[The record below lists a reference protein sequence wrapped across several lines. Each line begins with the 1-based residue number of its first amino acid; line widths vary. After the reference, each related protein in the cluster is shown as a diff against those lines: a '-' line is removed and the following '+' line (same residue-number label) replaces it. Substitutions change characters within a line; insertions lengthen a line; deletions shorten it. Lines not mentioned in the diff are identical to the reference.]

1 MIPLPRGPSSIYDRI
16 DRDAVG
22 TVRQYVE
29 ERFREA
35 GWCTRDRLYS
45 PTDIKGDAFP
55 DAYHI
60 VVHVPAQRQDIPDE
74 MLQLA
79 MEIEEEL
86 TSHGYPT
93 LVIVR
98 PTLLPAAGM

>member
-1 MIPLPRGPSSIYDRI
+1 MAHLPIGHASIYGGI
-16 DRDAVG
+16 DRDTVD

-35 GWCTRDRLYS
+35 GWYDSDRSCTPL
-45 PTDIKGDAFP
+45 DIKGTAFL

-60 VVHVPAQRQDIPDE
+60 VVRVPARRQDIPDE

-86 TSHGYPT
+86 TNRGYPT

-98 PTLLPAAGM
+98 PTLLPVAGR

>member
-1 MIPLPRGPSSIYDRI
+1 MTHLPRGQASIYDRI
-16 DRDAVG
+16 DRDAVA

-35 GWCTRDRLYS
+35 GWCDPDRS
-45 PTDIKGDAFP
+45 CTPTDIKGDAFP

-60 VVHVPAQRQDIPDE
+60 VVRVPARRQDIPDE

-79 MEIEEEL
+79 MEIEEGL

-93 LVIVR
+93 L
-98 PTLLPAAGM
+98 LPAAGM